1 MNLRTE
7 NIEAFLR
14 VVELGSVSGAARH
27 LNTSKSVVSKRLT
40 DLEREMDA
48 RLLYRSTR
56 MVQPTEAGR
65 LFYDDARVAMHC
77 LQQAAE
83 SAGQQAHGLHGELRV
98 VAPSSLGAL
107 WLSDLAAEFAQK
119 NTQIDLVFDL
129 DDTVS
134 DLDAKRYDLGIFVG
148 RLRDSSFV
156 ARRLAT
162 SRRLL
167 CCSPSHASKMRAP
180 QSLGGLCGQASL
192 AASRDRATHGWMPDE
207 DGSSSPKPGLPS
219 RGRFRTNSEASLR
232 SAIVQGLGLA
242 VLPLYLVA
250 TDLQEGR
257 LVEVGSEAPPPAD
270 QIYAMYT
277 RGASASPKL
286 KAFVAHLQR
295 ALEVPPWER
304 AGAVAIQEH
313 GDDGPLAKIA
323 SLLVG

>member
-148 RLRDSSFV
+148 RLRDSRFV

-167 CCSPSHASKMRAP
+167 CCSPSHSSKMRAP
-180 QSLGGLCGQASL
+180 QSLDDLCWQASL
-192 AASRDRATHGWMPDE
+192 ASDRDRAAHGWMPDE
-207 DGSSSPKPGLPS
+207 GSSSPMPGLPP

-232 SAIVQGLGLA
+232 GAIVQGLGLA

-250 TDLQEGR
+250 NDLQEGR
-257 LVEVGSEAPPPAD
+257 LVELRSEAPPAAD

-277 RGASASPKL
+277 RGASVSPKL
-286 KAFVAHLQR
+286 KAFVAHLQC

-304 AGAVAIQEH
+304 LGAVPNQER
-313 GDDGPLAKIA
+313 GDDGSLAKVV